1 MIGMHSEQLLKQ
13 EPLKLEQSMILPW
26 RMKNNLLTSHV
37 SENQV
42 REELDML
49 KNNDETEH
57 RALLRLAG
65 NAKVHGHGGLPL
77 AIAQAGCFVYKM
89 CITFIT
95 FARHI
100 PSYIV
105 RYERRPR

>member
-1 MIGMHSEQLLKQ
+1 MIGMHSEQLMKL

-26 RMKNNLLTSHV
+26 RSKNNLLTSHV

-49 KNNDETEH
+49 KNNDDTEH

-77 AIAQAGCFVYKM
+77 AIAQAAVSCTRCALPSRG
-89 CITFIT
+89 IS
-95 FARHI
+95 
-100 PSYIV
+100 SYIV
-105 RYERRPR
+105 RNERRPR